1 MINLIGHLIMGLL
14 LMEPKLIISPSG
26 SENKSVKLN
35 NLRVPKKPS
44 NKDIV
49 TVVNIFLPLNY

>member
-1 MINLIGHLIMGLL
+1 MMNLIGGRTGELL
-14 LMEPKLIISPSG
+14 LIEPKLMIKPSG
-26 SENKSVKLN
+26 NENNKVKVN

-49 TVVNIFLPLNY
+49 TV